1 MGMLYVSVRPINAI
15 VYKYANYPIITIC
28 LIRPNMIYT
37 NNLTWPE
44 TKW

>member
-15 VYKYANYPIITIC
+15 AFANYPIITIC

-37 NNLTWPE
+37 NHLTWPE